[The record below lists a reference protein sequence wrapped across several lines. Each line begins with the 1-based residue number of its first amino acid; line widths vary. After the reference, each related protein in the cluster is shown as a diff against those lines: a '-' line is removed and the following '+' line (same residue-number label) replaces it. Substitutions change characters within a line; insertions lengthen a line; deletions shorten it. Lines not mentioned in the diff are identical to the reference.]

1 VLGDNKYR
9 YKLAIVLKKMK
20 RVALGT
26 ARLSG
31 GTQHEEVVHV
41 ALREGIRVIDTAAS
55 YGGGASETLIGK
67 VCFFFSCCCWSPAHY
82 PHSFH
87 V

>member
-1 VLGDNKYR
+1 
-9 YKLAIVLKKMK
+9 MK

-41 ALREGIRVIDTAAS
+41 ALREGVRVIDTAAS

-67 VCFFFSCCCWSPAHY
+67 VCFLFFMLLLESDHII
-82 PHSFH
+82 HTLFMLE
-87 V
+87 